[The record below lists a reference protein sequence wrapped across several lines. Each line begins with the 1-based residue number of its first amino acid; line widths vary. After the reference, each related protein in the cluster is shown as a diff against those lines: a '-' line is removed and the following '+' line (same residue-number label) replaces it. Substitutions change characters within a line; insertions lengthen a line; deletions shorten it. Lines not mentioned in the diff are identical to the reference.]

1 MQRGV
6 EIQHTVERGWVMN
19 GRGYASFGTDVT
31 DFDETWRIWKV
42 HLMIYLMVLV
52 VFYRFNLAR
61 SRHDLDAIWGRGA
74 ISARSRRD
82 LGTRPLHEDYVSTEF
97 ASNAVHMH
105 KVSSK
110 FVKMAPNDDTRGV
123 GGRGHQEGTLNTPR
137 PISFCSSPLTSL
149 SSQLIGMVEWW
160 WWW

>member
-19 GRGYASFGTDVT
+19 GRGYASFGADVT

-42 HLMIYLMVLV
+42 NLMIYLMVLV
-52 VFYRFNLAR
+52 VFYRCNLAR
-61 SRHDLDAIWGRGA
+61 SRCYLGAIWGRGA

-82 LGTRPLHEDYVSTEF
+82 LRAGPLHQDYLGTGF

-105 KVSSK
+105 KVSSI

-123 GGRGHQEGTLNTPR
+123 GGRGHQEGTLKTPR
-137 PISFCSSPLTSL
+137 HKSLCSSPLTSL
-149 SSQLIGMVEWW
+149 SSQLIGLVEWW
-160 WWW
+160 SWW